1 MKETLSLNIKGM
13 TCASCVGRIERVLKK
28 NEAISSASVNLATE
42 KAVVEFERSQLSS
55 EDIIKLIKKA
65 GYDATISSASKVPR
79 SDNLEIIRDQR
90 VLILSALL
98 SLPLLLPMLIHPFGI
113 NFNLSPIIQLLLATP
128 VQFYIGRDFYLS
140 GWGALK
146 AKSGNMELLVSIGTT
161 AAYTLSVYLMIA
173 NREHIFHSGS
183 HLYFESSAVIITL
196 VKLGRYLEKRAKF
209 QTTAAIRSLQK
220 LRPESARVI
229 RQGRYEEVLVQ
240 DLSQGEVVLIKPG
253 ERIPVDGIILQG
265 MTQVDESLI
274 TGESLPVIKRV
285 KDKVI
290 GGSINGDGA
299 IEVEISALGS
309 ETVISRII
317 RFVEEAQSKKAPIQR
332 LVDKVSAV
340 FVPIVIFLA
349 ALTIILSGI
358 ITGNW
363 ESAVVHGVAVLVI
376 ACPCALGLATPTSIM
391 VGTGAAAKE
400 GILIKD
406 AEALEMAHRVTIVAL
421 DKTGTLTE
429 GKPNVSYI
437 KSFSLPEDEF
447 LTLVASL
454 QQKSEHPL
462 SRATLQKASEKN
474 LSLFPFS
481 HVRAIPGTGLE
492 AILKNEEVYVLGS
505 KRLLKDLGISNSE
518 VELEMKSREDLG
530 ETLSVLIN
538 KNEKKIL
545 GFLGFRDG
553 VRLEAKDAISKLKA
567 LNIKTI
573 MLTGDNLLS
582 AKKVADELGVENV
595 KAEVLPEDKARIIQE
610 LKTQGEIVAM
620 VGDGINDA
628 PALVVADVGIAM
640 STGTDVAMHSSGI
653 TLMRGNPLLIGSA
666 VEISR
671 KTYRKIQQNLFWAFI
686 YNVVGIP
693 LAAFGYLSPVLAG
706 SAMALSSVSVVTNS
720 LLLKRWNRRQS

>member
-720 LLLKRWNRRQS
+720 LLLKRCNRRQS